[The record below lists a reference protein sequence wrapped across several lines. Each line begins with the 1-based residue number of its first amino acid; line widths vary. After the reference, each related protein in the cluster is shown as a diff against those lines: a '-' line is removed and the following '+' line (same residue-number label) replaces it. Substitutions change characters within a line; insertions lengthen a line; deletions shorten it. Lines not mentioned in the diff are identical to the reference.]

1 MDGSTGRASQKYAS
15 PPDPERYYPMVWEVA
30 RQIPGGRV
38 CTYGQIAAWIP
49 PPPGM
54 DPTEY
59 AAYRARWVG
68 IAMARSPADVPW
80 QRVLG
85 AQGKISVSSGPLQ
98 ARQRALLEAEG
109 IRFDARGRVDLAEY
123 GWPGPPPDWLAARG
137 YLPPDPSGG
146 QPRLDI

>member
-1 MDGSTGRASQKYAS
+1 MSPNAS
-15 PPDPERYYPMVWEVA
+15 PPDPERIIPGVEVA
-30 RQIPGGRV
+30 RQIPAGRV

-68 IAMARSPADVPW
+68 VAMARSPADVPW

-85 AQGKISVSSGPLQ
+85 AQGKISVSSDALQ

-109 IRFDARGRVDLAEY
+109 ILGLEHPRTGQPGRVWLDRSPAGMAGIPRVPAPTCPADSS
-123 GWPGPPPDWLAARG
+123 GWT
-137 YLPPDPSGG
+137 YKNS
-146 QPRLDI
+146 